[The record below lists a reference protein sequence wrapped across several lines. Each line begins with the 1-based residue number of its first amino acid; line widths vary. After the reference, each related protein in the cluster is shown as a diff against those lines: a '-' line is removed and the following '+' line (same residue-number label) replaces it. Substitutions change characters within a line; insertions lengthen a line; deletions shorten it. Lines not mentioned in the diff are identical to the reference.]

1 MRLIDADAL
10 IEKMKDCGFSTAQ
23 ELMANAFCF
32 AALKS
37 ESLAPTIGG
46 WISTKDGLPS
56 RNKVCLITLK
66 TSEGTPQV
74 MEAYL
79 DYGGTWWRGSVSL
92 INEYVTHWMPLPKP
106 PKEMNGDADKR

>member
-46 WISTKDGLPS
+46 WISVKDRLPKGECVVYS
-56 RNKVCLITLK
+56 SKFDEMMIGYIGEAQDSDTGYLAEN
-66 TSEGTPQV
+66 EG
-74 MEAYL
+74 EFLY
-79 DYGGTWWRGSVSL
+79 D
-92 INEYVTHWMPLPKP
+92 VTHWMPLPEL
-106 PKEMNGDADKR
+106 PKE